1 MASTYSTDLQL
12 ELVTTG
18 EKAGLWGTITNTNLQ
33 ILEQSATGYVSI
45 DMAGADVTLTLT
57 DGSTSNGKNIYLRLT
72 GTLSANRTLTMPVS
86 AERVWIIK
94 DETVR
99 GTSNRT
105 LGILTASSGS
115 TVPVPPGSVMLCRS
129 DGTNTVGTI
138 LQKGYET
145 ITDSNSPYTTVAGAQ
160 LLANTATN
168 PITINLPLSPSV
180 GDEVTIIDARGTFLS
195 NNCIVGRNGQPINTA
210 TSDLTLI
217 NNGQSITLVYIDS
230 TRGWAYKTNYTS

>member
-18 EKAGLWGTITNTNLQ
+18 EKAGLWGGITNTNLQ

-45 DMAGADVTLTLT
+45 DMAAASITLTLT
-57 DGSTSNGKNIYLRLT
+57 DGATSNGKNIYLRLK
-72 GTLSANRTLTMPVS
+72 GTLAANRTLTMPVT

-105 LGILTASSGS
+105 LGVLTASG
-115 TVPVPPGSVMLCRS
+115 TEQPIPPGATVLCRS
-129 DGTNTVGTI
+129 NGSETVVTI
-138 LQKGYET
+138 IEKGYAT
-145 ITDSNSPYTTVAGAQ
+145 ITDANSPYTTVAGAQ
-160 LLANTATN
+160 ILANTTST
-168 PITINLPLSPSV
+168 TIIVTLPAAAST
-180 GDEVTIIDARGTFLS
+180 GDEVTIIDARGTWGS
-195 NNCIVGRNGQPINTA
+195 NNLTVGRNGLPINTG
-210 TSDLTLI
+210 TSDLTLS
-217 NNGQSITLVYIDS
+217 NNGQSITLVYVDS